1 MADSK
6 QLKDLMRKIV
16 RSMFPEMS
24 GYQYP
29 IKARVAKLHT
39 AGGRVTEYNKRYS
52 VDVQPLKQDGSVDAT
67 KPVIPDVPIDI
78 IWAGNK
84 RGILCLP
91 PVGAIVRVE
100 FYYWDAAMPFVSAV
114 LGDEYNVPE
123 HPGDSLVI
131 QQADGTAVVIEPDGK
146 IKIET
151 GSSKLVIDKSALSI
165 TAKTITVNGGAIS
178 VDTGGNIAI
187 ADGGPA
193 IARVGDSVQCSC
205 GIGTITSG
213 SSRATCGG

>member
-29 IKARVAKLHT
+29 IKARVVKLHT

-84 RGILCLP
+84 RGIFCLP
-91 PVGAIVRVE
+91 KCGTVVRIG
-100 FYYWDAAMPFVSAV
+100 FYHWDAAMPFVSAV
-114 LGDEYNVPE
+114 LGDGYNVPE
-123 HPGDSLVI
+123 HPADSLVI

-205 GIGTITSG
+205 GTGTITSG